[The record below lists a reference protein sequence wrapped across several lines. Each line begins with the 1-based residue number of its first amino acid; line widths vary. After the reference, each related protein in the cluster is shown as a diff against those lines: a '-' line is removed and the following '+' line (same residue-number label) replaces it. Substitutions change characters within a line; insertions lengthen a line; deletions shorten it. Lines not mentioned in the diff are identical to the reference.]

1 MMNPKQA
8 PAAIRLALGAFALGG
23 ALVVSTP
30 GFAQKAFPTPTA
42 AAEALVDGL
51 ARNDSDQIQ
60 AVLGAGYARY
70 IPPES
75 ADYADRIR
83 FLEAWSRG
91 NKIVPQGDSRAALE
105 VGTHGWTLP
114 IPMVKTAAGWRFD
127 IRQTPKELQTRR
139 IGRNELAAIQTAL
152 AVTDAQEEFYA
163 ANPDGLPVKHF
174 AMRAVSSPGKRD
186 GLYWPTAPNAPE
198 SPLGPAFADARPG
211 QAYHGYRYK
220 VLTEQGKDAPGGAR
234 SYVRNGL
241 MTEGFALVAWPERYG
256 DSGVMTF
263 IVNRDGQ
270 VHQKNL
276 GRNTDA
282 VAKQMKAYNPDSSWQ
297 KVEPNR

>member
-1 MMNPKQA
+1 MMNSTNAHKA
-8 PAAIRLALGAFALGG
+8 LKLAIG
-23 ALVVSTP
+23 ALAVSGALAYSTP
-30 GFAQKAFPTPTA
+30 VLAQKAFPTPSE

-51 ARNDSDQIQ
+51 ARNDGDQVKT
-60 AVLGAGYARY
+60 VLGDGYARY

-75 ADYADRIR
+75 ADYADRIK

-91 NKIVPQGDSRAALE
+91 HKIVQQGDDKAALE

-114 IPMVKTAAGWRFD
+114 IPLVKSATGWRFD
-127 IRQTPKELQTRR
+127 IRQTPHELQVRR
-139 IGRNELAAIQTAL
+139 IGRNELAAIQTVL
-152 AVTDAQEEFYA
+152 AVTDAQEEFYQ

-174 AMRAVSSPGKRD
+174 AMRALSTPGKRD
-186 GLYWPTAPNAPE
+186 GLYWPSAPGVPD
-198 SPLGPAFADARPG
+198 SPLGPAFADARRG

-220 VLTEQGKDAPGGAR
+220 VLTEQGKNAPGGAK

-241 MTEGFALVAWPERYG
+241 MTEGFALVAWPEHYG

-276 GRNTDA
+276 GRNSDA
-282 VAKQMKAYNPDSSWQ
+282 AARRMKAYDPDPSWE
-297 KVEPNR
+297 KVEPPK

>member
-1 MMNPKQA
+1 MMISKNA
-8 PAAIRLALGAFALGG
+8 PATLRLALGALVVGG
-23 ALVVSTP
+23 ALAVSAP
-30 GFAQKAFPTPTA
+30 ALAQKAFPTPA
-42 AAEALVDGL
+42 AAADALVDGL
-51 ARNDSDQIQ
+51 ARNDSEQIKK
-60 AVLGAGYARY
+60 VLGAGYARY

-75 ADYADRIR
+75 ADYADRIK

-91 NKIVPQGDSRAALE
+91 NKIVSQGDSRAALE

-114 IPMVKTAAGWRFD
+114 IPIVKTTAGWRFD
-127 IRQTPKELQTRR
+127 IRQTPHELKIRR
-139 IGRNELAAIQTAL
+139 IGRNELAAIQTVL

-163 ANPDGLPVKHF
+163 ANPDRLPVKHF
-174 AMRAVSSPGKRD
+174 AMRAISTPGKRD
-186 GLYWPTAPNAPE
+186 GLYWPSAPNTPE

-220 VLTEQGKDAPGGAR
+220 VLTEQGKDAPGGAK
-234 SYVRNGL
+234 SYIRNGL

-276 GRNTDA
+276 GRQTDA
-282 VAKQMKAYNPDSSWQ
+282 AARQMKAYNPDASWQ
-297 KVEPNR
+297 KVEPPK

>member
-1 MMNPKQA
+1 M
-8 PAAIRLALGAFALGG
+8 
-23 ALVVSTP
+23 
-30 GFAQKAFPTPTA
+30 
-42 AAEALVDGL
+42 
-51 ARNDSDQIQ
+51 
-60 AVLGAGYARY
+60 
-70 IPPES
+70 
-75 ADYADRIR
+75 
-83 FLEAWSRG
+83 
-91 NKIVPQGDSRAALE
+91 
-105 VGTHGWTLP
+105 
-114 IPMVKTAAGWRFD
+114 
-127 IRQTPKELQTRR
+127 
-139 IGRNELAAIQTAL
+139 L

-186 GLYWPTAPNAPE
+186 GLYWPTAPNTPE

-241 MTEGFALVAWPERYG
+241 MTEGFALAAWPERYG

-270 VHQKNL
+270 VYQKNL

>member
-30 GFAQKAFPTPTA
+30 VFAQKAFPTPTA

-60 AVLGAGYARY
+60 SVLGAGYARY

-91 NKIVPQGDSRAALE
+91 NKIVPQGDNRAALE

-114 IPMVKTAAGWRFD
+114 IPIVKTAAGWRFD

-139 IGRNELAAIQTAL
+139 IGRNELAAIQTVL

-276 GRNTDA
+276 GRNTA
-282 VAKQMKAYNPDSSWQ
+282 GVAKQMKAYNPDSSWQ

>member
-1 MMNPKQA
+1 MKNPKQA
-8 PAAIRLALGAFALGG
+8 PAAIRMALGAITLGG

-30 GFAQKAFPTPTA
+30 VFAQKAFPTPTA

-60 AVLGAGYARY
+60 SVLGAGYARY

-75 ADYADRIR
+75 TDYADRIR

-91 NKIVPQGDSRAALE
+91 NKIVPQGDNRAALE

-114 IPMVKTAAGWRFD
+114 IPIVKTAAGWRFD

-139 IGRNELAAIQTAL
+139 IGRNELAAIQTVL

-276 GRNTDA
+276 GRNTA
-282 VAKQMKAYNPDSSWQ
+282 GVAKQMKAYNPDSSWQ

>member
-1 MMNPKQA
+1 MMKPKQA
-8 PAAIRLALGAFALGG
+8 RTAIRLAFGAFAVSM
-23 ALVVSTP
+23 ALSTP
-30 GFAQKAFPTPTA
+30 VFAQKAFPSPTA
-42 AAEALVDGL
+42 AAEALVDGM
-51 ARNDSDQIQ
+51 ARNDSDQIK

-75 ADYADRIR
+75 ADYADRIK

-91 NKIVPQGDSRAALE
+91 NKIVSQGDNRAELE

-114 IPMVKTAAGWRFD
+114 IPIVKTAAGWRFD
-127 IRQTPKELQTRR
+127 IRQTPHELQIRR
-139 IGRNELAAIQTAL
+139 IGRNELAAIQTVL

-174 AMRAVSSPGKRD
+174 AMRAIASPGKRD
-186 GLYWPTAPNAPE
+186 GLYWPSAPNAPE

-220 VLTEQGKDAPGGAR
+220 VLTEQGKDAPGGAK

-270 VHQKNL
+270 VYQKNL

-282 VAKQMKAYNPDSSWQ
+282 LARQIKAYNPDSSWQ
-297 KVEPNR
+297 KVEPPK